1 MIKMRKVIEIK
12 LRAVG
17 VPAHNVDPCSGA
29 NRCLCS
35 SAKTGDIL
43 RKLMWLVRNWHI
55 FYKAFARDTKI
66 AIEFGRWRGCVALKE
81 SILST
86 RNV

>member
-1 MIKMRKVIEIK
+1 MSTLVREPIDVSV
-12 LRAVG
+12 LV
-17 VPAHNVDPCSGA
+17 
-29 NRCLCS
+29 

>member
-29 NRCLCS
+29 N
-35 SAKTGDIL
+35 
-43 RKLMWLVRNWHI
+43 
-55 FYKAFARDTKI
+55 
-66 AIEFGRWRGCVALKE
+66 
-81 SILST
+81 
-86 RNV
+86 